1 MTLAVPAIA
10 FFVLQGMLDP
20 SIVWIW
26 IPLTALAIPIV
37 GILTGP
43 IMLRMKQAE
52 RREARKLFERIVME
66 KLDVMKTAVAMGFE
80 QNDLRDLD
88 ARLERLVGTDK
99 LQGLLAGK
107 DAPVAPSVQPDSE
120 LNDADLKAEIERL
133 QRGQARE

>member
-1 MTLAVPAIA
+1 
-10 FFVLQGMLDP
+10 MLDP
-20 SIVWIW
+20 SVVWIW

-37 GILTGP
+37 AILTGP

-66 KLDVMKTAVAMGFE
+66 KLDVMKTAVAMGFQ
-80 QNDLRDLD
+80 QNDLQDLD

-107 DAPVAPSVQPDSE
+107 EVPVAPAVQPGSE
-120 LNDADLKAEIERL
+120 LNDTDLTNEIERL
-133 QRGQARE
+133 QRRQARE